1 MVKHVLRGL
10 VVSLVAVLLTLFT
23 SLPVL
28 AADLRGGDTITVA
41 SGEVVDD
48 DLYIAG
54 NTIII
59 DGTVN
64 GDLWAFGSTITVN
77 GDVNGSIVAIGQTV
91 NVNGNVGHAVRLVG
105 QTINISGNVS
115 GDLIVFGSEA
125 NIASKVKIGGDML
138 FSAGNVRLN
147 GPVEKD
153 VKGSGSEVIVAN
165 VVGGDVELKVKNL
178 TLTSSANVQGN
189 LTYTSENEADIQS
202 GAKVEGKTTHNMPE
216 VKKPAPFSG
225 IVGKLIG
232 FLMALVTGL
241 IIILIIPGRS
251 ASVADS
257 IRNKPWT
264 SLGWGAVILFATPIA
279 AIMVCITVIG
289 IPVGLIAL
297 ALYAI
302 AIYISQVFVGLFIG
316 RWIIGR
322 FRGTESK
329 AIMVGALA
337 LGLVILTLLG
347 LIPYLGFWIGLA
359 VALFGLGAVL
369 VSETTLRSGA
379 RQVSQT

>member
-1 MVKHVLRGL
+1 MTKQIFRGL
-10 VVSLVAVLLTLFT
+10 IVTLVAMLLTFFT
-23 SLPVL
+23 SVPVL
-28 AADLRGGDTITVA
+28 AADLRSGDTITIA

-48 DLYIAG
+48 DLYVAG
-54 NTIII
+54 SNIII

-77 GDVNGSIVAIGQTV
+77 GEVKGSMVAIGQTI
-91 NVNGNVGHAVRLVG
+91 NVNGNVGHAVRLAG
-105 QTINISGNVS
+105 ETLNISGNIS
-115 GDLIVFGSEA
+115 GDLITFSSQA
-125 NIASKVKIGGDML
+125 NISSKAKIGGDFL
-138 FSAGNVRLN
+138 FGAEKVHIDGL
-147 GPVEKD
+147 VERH
-153 VKGSGSEVIVAN
+153 VKGGANEVTIAN
-165 VVGGDVELKVKNL
+165 GMGGDVELKVENL
-178 TLTSSANVQGN
+178 TLASTANVQGD

-202 GAKVEGKTTHNMPE
+202 GATVGGKTTHNMPE

-225 IVGKLIG
+225 IGGKVLA

-241 IIILIIPGRS
+241 IIMLIAPRRL

-257 IRNKPWT
+257 IRNKPWI

-279 AIMVCITVIG
+279 AILVCITVIG

-302 AIYISQVFVGLFIG
+302 AIYLSQVFVGLFVG

-322 FRGTESK
+322 FRGIESR

-337 LGLVILTLLG
+337 LGLVILNLIM
-347 LIPYLGFWIGLA
+347 LIPYLGFWVGLA

-369 VSETTLRSGA
+369 VSETTLRNEA
-379 RQVSQT
+379 RQVS